1 MVGGHPWRGLVYAG
15 GSVLILITVL
25 RRVAQETLAR
35 LPEDPT
41 ALDPLFPFRLAHEIH
56 ASNAAFFAWLT
67 LALAVLW
74 VGSVLDAWRAS
85 ATSGVSEPRPS
96 SSRPR

>member
-15 GSVLILITVL
+15 GSALVLIAVL
-25 RRVAQETLAR
+25 RRVARETLAR

-41 ALDPLFPFRLAHEIH
+41 ALDPLLPLRLAHEIH
-56 ASNAAFFAWLT
+56 ARNAAFFFWLT
-67 LALAVLW
+67 LALVVLW
-74 VGSVLDAWRAS
+74 AGSVLDAWRTS
-85 ATSGVSEPRPS
+85 ATSGVSEPRRS